1 MKFCSQCGHKISRK
15 VPENDNRERF
25 LCENCGFI
33 HYENPTVIV
42 SCLATW
48 EGRALW
54 MKRAEEP
61 RKGFWSVP
69 SGFMELGESLPEA
82 AARELFEETN
92 VRLAPEQLQLY
103 GVGSVANG
111 QQVYVSFRA
120 QLESAKFSPGPE
132 ALEVALFS
140 ADELPWEELAYPGIR
155 NAVENFYRE
164 METGDFGIYLGDYSQ
179 SEKMLEKLT

>member
-1 MKFCSQCGHKISRK
+1 M
-15 VPENDNRERF
+15 
-25 LCENCGFI
+25 I
-33 HYENPTVIV
+33 HYKNPTVVV

-48 EGRALW
+48 GKKALW

-92 VRLAPEQLQLY
+92 VRLDPEKLQLY

-120 QLESAKFSPGPE
+120 ELESPTFSPGPE
-132 ALEVALFS
+132 AMEVALFS
-140 ADELPWEELAYPGIR
+140 NEELPWDQLAYPGIR
-155 NAVENFYRE
+155 NAVENFYAE
-164 METGDFGIYLGDYSQ
+164 METGNYGIYLGDYSQ
-179 SEKMLEKLT
+179 SEKMLEKLN